1 MAARMNIFQRST
13 NGHINNSNNNED
25 PQLTKKPGNFQITS
39 PSKT

>member
-1 MAARMNIFQRST
+1 MNISQRST
-13 NGHINNSNNNED
+13 NGHISISNGNVEE